1 MNGNNILFS
10 YKNNILEEET
20 IFFLLKKKDQI
31 LDTIFSNLKYV
42 SSRD

>member
-10 YKNNILEEET
+10 YKNDILEEET

>member
-31 LDTIFSNLKYV
+31 LDTIFSNLKFM

>member
-20 IFFLLKKKDQI
+20 IFFLLKKKIKSWTQFFQI
-31 LDTIFSNLKYV
+31 
-42 SSRD
+42 